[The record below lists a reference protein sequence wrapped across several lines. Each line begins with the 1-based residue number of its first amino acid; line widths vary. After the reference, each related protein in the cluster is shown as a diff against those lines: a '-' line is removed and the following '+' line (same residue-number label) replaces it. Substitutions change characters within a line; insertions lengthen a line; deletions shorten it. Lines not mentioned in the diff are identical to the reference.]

1 MPLPYSKNVTGL
13 SSSLAAVSLHV
24 LVNLLSFLLVIMF
37 NLDTDQTGVIT
48 SDGSSSICS
57 LDSKWLRCRKNYVPD
72 GKENPQPKF

>member
-57 LDSKWLRCRKNYVPD
+57 LDLKWIRSRKNYVPA